1 MKPQILSTKMSKASF
16 ISGEEDEAIM
26 PKLVVPVRAF
36 QPDNLLRIF
45 SALEMCREDV
55 LEGERAPTLEA

>member
-1 MKPQILSTKMSKASF
+1 MV
-16 ISGEEDEAIM
+16 

-36 QPDNLLRIF
+36 HPEDLLRII
-45 SALEMCREDV
+45 SALEMCREEV